1 MSLRWNSIKL
11 TLFLTRVCSIIV
23 WKLQRKGV
31 EGCNLSKI
39 TKFIFIALHLMKLPK
54 LPKSVIPPGP
64 SNSCLSVLVRL
75 YNICGY
81 KNNFNQSFVRAFRI
95 RSLGGSLTRSW
106 FSVSKSTFKKAVQI
120 KCLSYTTKTLFR
132 HILT

>member
-39 TKFIFIALHLMKLPK
+39 TKFIFIALHLIKLPR

-64 SNSCLSVLVRL
+64 SSSCLSVLVRL
-75 YNICGY
+75 YNICGN
-81 KNNFNQSFVRAFRI
+81 K
-95 RSLGGSLTRSW
+95 
-106 FSVSKSTFKKAVQI
+106 
-120 KCLSYTTKTLFR
+120 
-132 HILT
+132 ILTGFCFKRLNKLREFLKKRVLRCIQDPVKRLEWIIFVKIKATSTKAL